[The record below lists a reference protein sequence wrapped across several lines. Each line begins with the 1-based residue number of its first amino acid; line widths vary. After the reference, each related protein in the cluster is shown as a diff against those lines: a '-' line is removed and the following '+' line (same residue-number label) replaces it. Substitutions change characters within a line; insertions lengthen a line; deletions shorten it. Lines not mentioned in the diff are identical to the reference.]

1 MALPSEQEQL
11 SAAWRALSGVSDGTG
26 WKVVEIRRDQN
37 CSLRAGR
44 QMSGNQESLVVGIS
58 GIRPDEVS
66 HLPNARGFTV
76 TRTDQLGDDGD
87 CLWFAVVHQPG
98 TPLELFTLMAV
109 DIVRLLSQIGNQEGR
124 LIYSQLMARIRA
136 WQDFMRRD
144 SSGVLSLEEEVGL
157 IGELLTLKDML
168 VCGIVAQ
175 DAVEAW
181 AGPEDGLHDFLIG
194 VGAVEVKTTT
204 AQAGFIAEIGSL
216 DQLDDSARKPLYV
229 AGVRLAQTADGQSLP
244 ELCEEIAS
252 IIRQGSGPVA
262 SFMGRLLSAGYS
274 PEMRDQYVRRLRCDE
289 IGYRLVTAESPRLI
303 SATVPTAVRW
313 VRYALNLDA
322 IPVVASS
329 FSEIAGNL
337 GVSQTW
343 N

>member
-1 MALPSEQEQL
+1 MALPSEQDQL
-11 SAAWRALSGVSDGTG
+11 IAAWRALSGVSEGTG
-26 WKVVEIRRDQN
+26 WKVVEIRRDRN
-37 CSLRAGR
+37 CSVCAGR

-58 GIRPDEVS
+58 GIRPEEVC

-76 TRTDQLGDDGD
+76 TRTDQVGDDPD
-87 CLWFAVVHQPG
+87 WAWLAVVHQPG

-109 DIVRLLSQIGNQEGR
+109 DIVRLLSQIGDQEGR
-124 LIYSQLMARIRA
+124 LICSQLMERIRA

-144 SSGVLSLEEEVGL
+144 SSGVLSLEEEIGL
-157 IGELLTLKDML
+157 VGELLTFKDML
-168 VCGIVAQ
+168 ACGMAAQ

-181 AGPEDGLHDFLIG
+181 IGPEDGLQDFVIG
-194 VGAVEVKTTT
+194 VGAVEVKTT
-204 AQAGFIAEIGSL
+204 AAPAGFIAEIGSL

-229 AGVRLAQTADGQSLP
+229 ACVRLEQTSDGKSLP

-252 IIRQGSGPVA
+252 LIRQSTGPVA

-274 PEMRDQYVRRLRCDE
+274 PEMREQYVRRFRCVDL
-289 IGYRLVTAESPRLI
+289 GYRLVTAESPRLTN
-303 SATVPTAVRW
+303 ATVPAAVRW

-329 FSEIAGNL
+329 FSEIAGKL

>member
-11 SAAWRALSGVSDGTG
+11 IAAWRALSGVSEGTG
-26 WKVVEIRRDQN
+26 WKVVEIRRAAN
-37 CSLRAGR
+37 CSVCAGR

-58 GIRPDEVS
+58 GIRPDELS

-76 TRTDQLGDDGD
+76 TRTDQVGDDRD
-87 CLWFAVVHQPG
+87 CVWFALVHQAG

-109 DIVRLLSQIGNQEGR
+109 DIVRLLSNIGDQEGR
-124 LIYSQLMARIRA
+124 LIYNQLMARIRA

-144 SSGVLSLEEEVGL
+144 STGVLSLEAEVGL
-157 IGELLTLKDML
+157 VGELLTLKNML
-168 VCGIVAQ
+168 ACGIPAQ
-175 DAVEAW
+175 DAIESW
-181 AGPEDGLHDFLIG
+181 IGPEDGLHDFVIG

-204 AQAGFIAEIGSL
+204 APAGFIAEIGSL

-229 AGVRLAQTADGQSLP
+229 AGVRLLQTADGQSLP
-244 ELCEEIAS
+244 ELCEEVAS
-252 IIRQGSGPVA
+252 LVRQGNGPVA

-274 PEMRDQYVRRLRCDE
+274 PEMRDQYVRRFRFVDL
-289 IGYRLVTAESPRLI
+289 GFRLVTAESPRLT
-303 SATVPTAVRW
+303 SATVPSAIRW

-322 IPVVASS
+322 IPVAAST
-329 FSEIAGNL
+329 FSEIAGKF

>member
-11 SAAWRALSGVSDGTG
+11 SAAWRALSGISDGAG

-58 GIRPDEVS
+58 GIHPDEVS

-76 TRTDQLGDDGD
+76 VRTDQVGDDRD
-87 CLWFAVVHQPG
+87 RVWFAVVHQPG

-109 DIVRLLSQIGNQEGR
+109 DIVKLLSQIGDQEGR
-124 LIYSQLMARIRA
+124 LIHSQLMARIRA
-136 WQDFMRRD
+136 WQDFMRHD
-144 SSGVLSLEEEVGL
+144 SKGVLSLEEEVGL
-157 IGELLTLKDML
+157 VGELLTLKNML
-168 VCGIVAQ
+168 ACGMVAQ

-181 AGPEDGLHDFLIG
+181 IGPEDGLHDFVIG

-204 AQAGFIAEIGSL
+204 ATAGFIAEIGSL

-229 AGVRLAQTADGQSLP
+229 VGVRLAQTADGQSLP

-252 IIRQGSGPVA
+252 LIRQSTGSVS

-274 PEMRDQYVRRLRCDE
+274 PEMRDQYIRRFRCVDV
-289 IGYRLVTAESPRLI
+289 GYRLVTAESPRLT
-303 SATVPTAVRW
+303 SSTVPSAVRR

-329 FSEIAGNL
+329 FSEIAGNFE
-337 GVSQTW
+337 VSQTW